1 MDGYEV
7 KKIDSVIEKM
17 DIVVTATGNKDII
30 TGEHF
35 KKMKDK
41 TIVCN
46 IGHFDNEID
55 ISWLEE
61 NFSHQKTE
69 IKPQVD
75 LYKINNGVLKNLNKE
90 KNSIIIN
97 ICLHDLIS
105 PKEKKSVSNTDFSCS
120 PCPTRIV

>member
-55 ISWLEE
+55 ISGREL
-61 NFSHQKTE
+61 FSS
-69 IKPQVD
+69 
-75 LYKINNGVLKNLNKE
+75 KN
-90 KNSIIIN
+90 
-97 ICLHDLIS
+97 
-105 PKEKKSVSNTDFSCS
+105 
-120 PCPTRIV
+120 

>member
-7 KKIDSVIEKM
+7 KKINSVIEKM

-35 KKMKDK
+35 IKMKDK

-75 LYKINNGVLKNLNKE
+75 LYKISNDIEIIVLAEGRLVNLGCATGHPSFVMS
-90 KNSIIIN
+90 NSFAIKYQ
-97 ICLHDLIS
+97 L
-105 PKEKKSVSNTDFSCS
+105 K
-120 PCPTRIV
+120 